1 MEKGKISMSKPKL
14 QETKTIKGRWAKG
27 TSGNPAGRPTGSR
40 NKATLY
46 FEELLDGQGEAL
58 IKKAV
63 ELSLKGDTTAL
74 RLCLERICR
83 LCCK

>member
-1 MEKGKISMSKPKL
+1 MAERKAEK
-14 QETKTIKGRWAKG
+14 IKAITSRWRKG